1 MTDEKKQR
9 GGWFRRKGRETA
21 PTSTSPETAQATP
34 ATQTGNSGK
43 LSQTMSAWVRA
54 LQERRDTANRTRALA
69 TRLNQDLAGI
79 LTTCAE
85 QQKALNQRN
94 MRTQVHLSMALGR
107 LTGIVHQLDTT
118 HAFCAYLIEATQPQ
132 LPAVTVA
139 AGMNGANGANGAS
152 TLAAPVSPSRPLLL
166 NGNPSGPLA
175 APVVRD
181 LGRGGFKR
189 MARDLQRAFRE
200 TEQATQEILRPIQM
214 QALRMPEVNA
224 LANALAALEPLMTW
238 LNQRCE
244 VLTATY
250 CAPAGSQQPGVPPGR
265 RGDFW
270 Q

>member
-21 PTSTSPETAQATP
+21 STPSAPQP
-34 ATQTGNSGK
+34 ANSGK
-43 LSQTMSAWVRA
+43 LAQWLTAW
-54 LQERRDTANRTRALA
+54 QERMDNANRRRDLA

-79 LTTCAE
+79 LATCAE
-85 QQKALNQRN
+85 QQKALNQRS
-94 MRTQVHLSMALGR
+94 MRTQVQLSMALGR
-107 LTGIVHQLDTT
+107 LTSIVHQLDTT
-118 HAFCAYLIEATQPQ
+118 RAVCAYLIEATQPQ
-132 LPAVTVA
+132 LPAVAVA
-139 AGMNGANGANGAS
+139 AGTNGANGTS
-152 TLAAPVSPSRPLLL
+152 TLGASPSRPLVL

-189 MARDLQRAFRE
+189 MARDLQQAFRE

-214 QALRMPEVNA
+214 QALRMPEVYA

-244 VLTATY
+244 ALTATY
-250 CAPAGSQQPGVPPGR
+250 CAPANDQQPGTPAGR
-265 RGDFW
+265 RSDFW

>member
-21 PTSTSPETAQATP
+21 STPSAPQP
-34 ATQTGNSGK
+34 ANSGK
-43 LSQTMSAWVRA
+43 LAQWLTAW
-54 LQERRDTANRTRALA
+54 QERMDNANRRRDLA

-79 LTTCAE
+79 LATCAE
-85 QQKALNQRN
+85 QQKALNQRS

-118 HAFCAYLIEATQPQ
+118 RAVCAYLIEATQPQ
-132 LPAVTVA
+132 LPAVAVA
-139 AGMNGANGANGAS
+139 AGVNGANGTSA
-152 TLAAPVSPSRPLLL
+152 LATPASPSRPLLL

-189 MARDLQRAFRE
+189 MARDLQQAFRE

-244 VLTATY
+244 
-250 CAPAGSQQPGVPPGR
+250 
-265 RGDFW
+265 
-270 Q
+270 

>member
-21 PTSTSPETAQATP
+21 STPSAPQP
-34 ATQTGNSGK
+34 ANSGK
-43 LSQTMSAWVRA
+43 LAQWLTAW
-54 LQERRDTANRTRALA
+54 QERMDNANRRRDLA

-79 LTTCAE
+79 LAICAE
-85 QQKALNQRN
+85 QEKALSQRS
-94 MRTQVHLSMALGR
+94 MRTPLQLSMSLGR
-107 LTGIVHQLDTT
+107 LSGIVHQLDTT
-118 HAFCAYLIEATQPQ
+118 RAVCAYLVEATQPQ
-132 LPAVTVA
+132 LPVVSMATVTELD
-139 AGMNGANGANGAS
+139 GAS
-152 TLAAPVSPSRPLLL
+152 MLASPASPSRPLLL
-166 NGNPSGPLA
+166 SGNPSGPLA

-244 VLTATY
+244 ALTTTY

>member
-21 PTSTSPETAQATP
+21 STPSAPQP
-34 ATQTGNSGK
+34 ANSGK
-43 LSQTMSAWVRA
+43 LAQWLTAW
-54 LQERRDTANRTRALA
+54 QERMDNANRRRDLA

-79 LTTCAE
+79 LATCAE
-85 QQKALNQRN
+85 QQKALNQRS
-94 MRTQVHLSMALGR
+94 MRTQVQLSMALGR
-107 LTGIVHQLDTT
+107 LSGIVHQLDTT
-118 HAFCAYLIEATQPQ
+118 RAVCAYLIEATQPQ
-132 LPAVTVA
+132 LPAVAVA
-139 AGMNGANGANGAS
+139 AGANGANGANGTS
-152 TLAAPVSPSRPLLL
+152 VLGAPASPSRPLVL

-189 MARDLQRAFRE
+189 MARDLQQAFRE

-214 QALRMPEVNA
+214 QALRMPEVYA

-244 VLTATY
+244 ALTATY
-250 CAPAGSQQPGVPPGR
+250 CAPANDQQPGTPPGR

>member
-9 GGWFRRKGRETA
+9 GVWFRRKGRETA
-21 PTSTSPETAQATP
+21 STSPQTAQTAQA
-34 ATQTGNSGK
+34 GNSGR

-79 LTTCAE
+79 LATCAE
-85 QQKALNQRN
+85 QEKALNQRS

-132 LPAVTVA
+132 LPAVAVA
-139 AGMNGANGANGAS
+139 AGAS
-152 TLAAPVSPSRPLLL
+152 GTSGSSALATPASPSRPLLQ

-200 TEQATQEILRPIQM
+200 TEQATQEILRPIQT
-214 QALRMPEVNA
+214 QGLRLPEVNA

-244 VLTATY
+244 TLTATY

-265 RGDFW
+265 RDDFW

>member
-21 PTSTSPETAQATP
+21 STPSAPQP
-34 ATQTGNSGK
+34 ANSGK
-43 LSQTMSAWVRA
+43 LAQWLTAW
-54 LQERRDTANRTRALA
+54 QERMDNANRRRDLA

-79 LTTCAE
+79 LATCAE
-85 QQKALNQRN
+85 QQKALNQRS
-94 MRTQVHLSMALGR
+94 MRTQVQLSMALGR

-118 HAFCAYLIEATQPQ
+118 RAVCAYLIEATQPQ
-132 LPAVTVA
+132 LPAVAVA
-139 AGMNGANGANGAS
+139 AGANGTNGANGAS
-152 TLAAPVSPSRPLLL
+152 ALAAPASPSRPLLL

-189 MARDLQRAFRE
+189 MARDLQRAFHE

-224 LANALAALEPLMTW
+224 LANGLAALEPLMTW

-244 VLTATY
+244 ALTATY
-250 CAPAGSQQPGVPPGR
+250 CAPASNQQPGNPLGR
-265 RGDFW
+265 RDDFW

>member
-21 PTSTSPETAQATP
+21 STPSAPQP
-34 ATQTGNSGK
+34 ANSGK
-43 LSQTMSAWVRA
+43 LAQWLTAW
-54 LQERRDTANRTRALA
+54 QERMDNANRRRDLA

-79 LTTCAE
+79 LAICAE
-85 QQKALNQRN
+85 QEKALSQRS
-94 MRTQVHLSMALGR
+94 MRTPLQLSMSLGR
-107 LTGIVHQLDTT
+107 LSGIVHQLDTT
-118 HAFCAYLIEATQPQ
+118 RAVCAYLVEATQPQ
-132 LPAVTVA
+132 LPVVSMATVTELD
-139 AGMNGANGANGAS
+139 GAS
-152 TLAAPVSPSRPLLL
+152 MLASPVSPSRPLLL
-166 NGNPSGPLA
+166 SGNPSGPLA

-181 LGRGGFKR
+181 LGRGGFRR

-224 LANALAALEPLMTW
+224 LANALAALEPLMTG
-238 LNQRCE
+238 LKQRCE
-244 VLTATY
+244 ALTATY

>member
-21 PTSTSPETAQATP
+21 STPSAPQP
-34 ATQTGNSGK
+34 ANSGK
-43 LSQTMSAWVRA
+43 LAQWLTAW
-54 LQERRDTANRTRALA
+54 QERMDNANRRRDLA

-79 LTTCAE
+79 LAICAE
-85 QQKALNQRN
+85 QEKALSQRS
-94 MRTQVHLSMALGR
+94 MRTPLQLSMSLGR
-107 LTGIVHQLDTT
+107 LSGIVHQLDTT
-118 HAFCAYLIEATQPQ
+118 RAVCAYLVEATQPQ
-132 LPAVTVA
+132 LPVVSMATVTELD
-139 AGMNGANGANGAS
+139 GAS
-152 TLAAPVSPSRPLLL
+152 MLASPASPSRPLLL
-166 NGNPSGPLA
+166 SGNPSGPLA

-244 VLTATY
+244 ELTAMY
-250 CAPAGSQQPGVPPGR
+250 CAPASDQQPGNPPGR

>member
-21 PTSTSPETAQATP
+21 STPSAPQP
-34 ATQTGNSGK
+34 ANSGK
-43 LSQTMSAWVRA
+43 LAQWLTAW
-54 LQERRDTANRTRALA
+54 QERMDNANRRRDLA

-79 LTTCAE
+79 LAICAE
-85 QQKALNQRN
+85 QEKALSQRS
-94 MRTQVHLSMALGR
+94 MRTPLQLSMSLGR
-107 LTGIVHQLDTT
+107 LSGIVHQLDTT
-118 HAFCAYLIEATQPQ
+118 RAVCAYLVEATQPQ
-132 LPAVTVA
+132 LPVVSMATVTELD
-139 AGMNGANGANGAS
+139 GAS
-152 TLAAPVSPSRPLLL
+152 MLASPASPSRPLLL
-166 NGNPSGPLA
+166 SGNPSGPLA

-181 LGRGGFKR
+181 LGRGGFRR

-244 VLTATY
+244 ALTATY

>member
-21 PTSTSPETAQATP
+21 PTATSPETGQTA
-34 ATQTGNSGK
+34 QTGNSGK

-79 LTTCAE
+79 LATCTE
-85 QQKALNQRN
+85 QQKALNQRS
-94 MRTQVHLSMALGR
+94 MRTQVQLSMALGR

-118 HAFCAYLIEATQPQ
+118 RAVCAYLIEATQPQ
-132 LPAVTVA
+132 LPAVAVA
-139 AGMNGANGANGAS
+139 AGANGANGANGSS
-152 TLAAPVSPSRPLLL
+152 TLVAPVSPSRPLLL

-214 QALRMPEVNA
+214 QGLRMPEVNA

-244 VLTATY
+244 ALTATY
-250 CAPAGSQQPGVPPGR
+250 CAPAGNRSQQPGVPLGR